1 MKDYKEFYSFTKKSI
16 ENHDVVDRIE
26 TEFEAIY
33 LDDIIERF
41 ESFLKGSGFHFKG
54 HLQIVSD
61 DENV

>member
-1 MKDYKEFYSFTKKSI
+1 MKNYKEYYSFTKRSV
-16 ENHDVVDRIE
+16 EEYDEVDRIQID
-26 TEFEAIY
+26 FQAVY